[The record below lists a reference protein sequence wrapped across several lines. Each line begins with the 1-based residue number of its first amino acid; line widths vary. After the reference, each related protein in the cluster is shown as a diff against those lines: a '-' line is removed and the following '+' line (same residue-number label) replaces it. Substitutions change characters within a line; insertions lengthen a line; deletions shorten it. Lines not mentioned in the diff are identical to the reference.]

1 MAPELRSAR
10 ASCAA
15 AERAGWQ
22 TIRKFRSGWAQ
33 CCRVPGYPE
42 GRGMPCPCQWAGGA
56 CSFICVVPP
65 MSCTSSVMAPASYSA
80 TRYEKRA
87 QRASITLRSESALA
101 AWGIDAN
108 AQWLDAAF

>member
-1 MAPELRSAR
+1 
-10 ASCAA
+10 
-15 AERAGWQ
+15 
-22 TIRKFRSGWAQ
+22 
-33 CCRVPGYPE
+33 
-42 GRGMPCPCQWAGGA
+42 
-56 CSFICVVPP
+56 

-80 TRYEKRA
+80 TRYDKRA